1 MREKKNTYQFRC
13 YATISNM
20 VDDTYYALSEL
31 SISVQ
36 DKKLKKEAKA
46 LMEKIDSLVDFTAE

>member
-1 MREKKNTYQFRC
+1 
-13 YATISNM
+13 M